1 MIELRDD
8 QLRALDSETQPVAAV
23 DPRTG
28 QEYLLIKREVYELVR
43 SIIAPFNKGVEDDPE
58 MDVYEQYRKK
68 P

>member
-1 MIELRDD
+1 MIELTQEQVRD
-8 QLRALDSETQPVAAV
+8 LDTPQQPAVAF

-28 QEYLLIKREVYELVR
+28 QEYLLIKREVYDLVR
-43 SIIAPFNKGVEDDPE
+43 GILKPFNMGVEDEPE

>member
-1 MIELRDD
+1 MIELKGD
-8 QLRALDSETQPVAAV
+8 QLHALDTDKQPVAAV

-28 QEYLLIKREVYELVR
+28 QVYRLIKQEVYDLVR
-43 SIIAPFNKGVEDDPE
+43 GLVAPFNKGVEDDPE

>member
-1 MIELRDD
+1 MIELKQD
-8 QLRALDSETQPVAAV
+8 QLQALDSERQSVAAV

-28 QEYLLIKREVYELVR
+28 QIYRLIKQEVCELVR
-43 SIIAPFNKGVEDDPE
+43 GIVAPFNKGVEDDPE

>member
-8 QLRALDSETQPVAAV
+8 QLQALDGPQQPAIAV

-28 QEYLLIKREVYELVR
+28 QEYLLIKREVYDLVR
-43 SIIAPFNKGVEDDPE
+43 GILQPFNKGVEDDPE

>member
-8 QLRALDSETQPVAAV
+8 QLRALDAATQPVSAI

-43 SIIAPFNKGVEDDPE
+43 GIIAPFNKGVEDDPE